1 MSPGHPNLLGFVD
14 FDGVWLDDRRRCR
27 WALRGLD
34 LTVHP
39 RSLVALLGDPDDGA
53 AEAVL
58 DLLSGRRRPTKGRV
72 SIDGVDLRDIDAP
85 VLQRAAVDLEL
96 QPAGERRLCL
106 ARSTIFAVRP
116 TPSTLAAADL
126 VVVLEDG
133 AEVGRGRLTPARAG

>member
-1 MSPGHPNLLGFVD
+1 MD
-14 FDGVWLDDRRRCR
+14 FDGVWLDDRQRCR

-39 RSLVALLGDPDDGA
+39 RSLVALVGDPDDGA

-58 DLLSGRRRPTKGRV
+58 DLLAGRRWPTKGRV
-72 SIDGVDLRDIDAP
+72 SIDGVDLREIDASALEHA
-85 VLQRAAVDLEL
+85 VVDLEVR
-96 QPAGERRLCL
+96 PAGERRLCL
-106 ARSTIFAVRP
+106 ARSTVFALRP

-133 AEVGRGRLTPARAG
+133 AEVGRGCLAPAGAG

>member
-1 MSPGHPNLLGFVD
+1 MSSGRSNLLGFVD
-14 FDGVWLDDRRRCR
+14 FDGVWLDDRQRCR

-39 RSLVALLGDPDDGA
+39 HSLVALVGDPDDGS

-58 DLLSGRRRPTKGRV
+58 DLLAGRRRPTKGRV
-72 SIDGVDLRDIDAP
+72 SIDGVDLLDLDAGD
-85 VLQRAAVDLEL
+85 LQRTVVDLEL
-96 QPAGERRLCL
+96 RPAGERRLCL
-106 ARSTIFAVRP
+106 ARSTVFALRP

-133 AEVGRGRLTPARAG
+133 TEVGRGCLAPARAG